1 MADIMMQLL
10 MNADV
15 HAPESLGM
23 RSLLVGG
30 GRVLWMGPEG
40 ASAAKPAG
48 QFDAQVI
55 DLEGRRLI
63 PGLIDCHAHVTGGGG
78 EAGYGTSMAPL
89 RASEFTSHG
98 ITGVIGLLGTDDC
111 VRTTGQLVHA
121 VYGLRAAG
129 LSAWCYTGGY
139 HLPPTTLTGS
149 IRGDIVHVDPI
160 LGFGELALSDHRSSQ
175 LSLDEVLRV
184 ASDVHVGGLMTGKA
198 GVLHLHM
205 GDGERGLEL
214 VRAALQTSEI
224 PARVFHPTHVNR
236 RRHLFEEALTLT
248 ERGVTVDI
256 TAEHEAPGQAGHG
269 AGPGAGPDAELPASY
284 AVRTILTSH
293 IDPRCWTVSSDG
305 GGCLPKFD
313 DEGQVCSYEVG
324 QPAVLAALLAKLL
337 DEGYSL
343 SKILPGFTT
352 NPADLMRLKGHG
364 RIAVGGYANL
374 VSLADTTHRVRD
386 VWCQGSRVVS
396 GE

>member
-1 MADIMMQLL
+1 MMMQLL
-10 MNADV
+10 VDADV
-15 HAPESLGM
+15 HAPEPLGT
-23 RSLLVGG
+23 RSLLLGG
-30 GRVLWMGPEG
+30 GRILWMGPDG
-40 ASAAKPAG
+40 SSAAKLAA
-48 QFDAQVI
+48 QFDAEVI

-89 RASEFTSHG
+89 TASEFMSHG

-139 HLPPTTLTGS
+139 HLPATTLTGS

-160 LGFGELALSDHRSSQ
+160 LGFGELAISDHRSSQ
-175 LSLDEVLRV
+175 PTLDEFMRV
-184 ASDVHVGGLMTGKA
+184 ASEVHVGGLMTGKA

-205 GDGERGLEL
+205 GDGKRGLEL

-236 RRHLFEEALTLT
+236 RRGLFEEALALT
-248 ERGVTVDI
+248 ERGVTVDV
-256 TAEHEAPGQAGHG
+256 TAEHEEPGLAT
-269 AGPGAGPDAELPASY
+269 PDSGLEAELPASY
-284 AVRTILTSH
+284 AVRTILDSD
-293 IDPRCWTVSSDG
+293 IDPRRWTVSSDG

-337 DEGYSL
+337 GEGYSL
-343 SKILPGFTT
+343 SDILPGFTT
-352 NPADLMRLKGHG
+352 NPADLMRLVGHG

-374 VSLADTTHRVRD
+374 VSLADATHSVRD
-386 VWCQGSRVVS
+386 VWCRGTRK
-396 GE
+396 